1 VETKQQHTWV
11 VVKDVILFSVGLTG
25 IVYQQ
30 ITGEVQEALLLV
42 FTVMVG
48 LPGALAV
55 SALRTTSS
63 IVSSSRSSQSQEQ
76 SSDSP
81 KSSTPA

>member
-1 VETKQQHTWV
+1 MEIKQQTWV
-11 VVKDVILFSVGLTG
+11 VAKDVILFSVGLTG

-55 SALRTTSS
+55 NALRLSS
-63 IVSSSRSSQSQEQ
+63 TIVSSSRSSPSQEQ
-76 SSDSP
+76 SSESP